1 MRSQYAGATLVA
13 MGFTG
18 HTIRA
23 QARSCT
29 GATR

>member
-1 MRSQYAGATLVA
+1 MFSQYAGATLVA

-18 HTIRA
+18 NAIRA
-23 QARSCT
+23 RARSCT